1 MNSNKLANAANAIN
15 KRIDNLLRQFGK
27 NNSAYK
33 QLQTMVNANFK
44 GAIYTDKSGT
54 LHISR
59 SKKKLEKVKNIGKKF
74 EKMFSAPTV
83 STVKEKARAI
93 LEEQGN
99 TNPTKQDIADQVN
112 LMDNAEQV
120 IKDNVYKY
128 KMYKDDDLNYAAET
142 LKTKGRRKTWDE
154 INRIVEILSADYSDS
169 DIKEP
174 TNEFEELEGVHR

>member
-1 MNSNKLANAANAIN
+1 MNSNKMANAANAIN
-15 KRIDNLLRQFGK
+15 KRIDNLLRQFGS

-44 GAIYTDKSGT
+44 GAIYTDSRGV

-59 SKKKLEKVKNIGKKF
+59 SEKKLAQVKNIGAKF
-74 EKMFSAPTV
+74 EKMFNAPTV
-83 STVKEKARAI
+83 LSVKEKARAI
-93 LEEQGN
+93 LAEQGN
-99 TNPTKQDIADQVN
+99 KDPTRQEIVDQVN

-128 KMYKDDDLNYAAET
+128 NMYKDDDLNYAKET

-154 INRIVEILSADYSDS
+154 INKIVEILSADYIDS
-169 DIKEP
+169 EIKEP
-174 TNEFEELEGVHR
+174 QNEFEEIEGVRR

>member
-33 QLQTMVNANFK
+33 QMQTMVNANFK

-59 SKKKLEKVKNIGKKF
+59 SKKKLEKVKNIGAKF

-83 STVKEKARAI
+83 STVKEKARMI
-93 LEEQGN
+93 LAEQGN
-99 TNPTKQDIADQVN
+99 TNPSKQDIADHVN

-128 KMYKDDDLNYAAET
+128 KMYNNEELKYAENT
-142 LKTKGRRKTWDE
+142 LKIKGRRKTWNE
-154 INRIVEILSADYSDS
+154 INKIVEILSKEYSNDE
-169 DIKEP
+169 IKEP
-174 TNEFEELEGVHR
+174 ENEFEQIKGVTR

>member
-1 MNSNKLANAANAIN
+1 MNSNKMANAANAIN
-15 KRIDNLLRQFGK
+15 KRIDNLLQQFGS

-44 GAIYTDKSGT
+44 GATYTDKNGV

-59 SKKKLEKVKNIGKKF
+59 SKKKLENVKNIGAKF

-99 TNPTKQDIADQVN
+99 TNPTKQELYDQVN
-112 LMDNAEQV
+112 LMDNAEQI

-128 KMYKDDDLNYAAET
+128 KMYKDDNLNYAADT
-142 LKTKGRRKTWDE
+142 LKTKGRRKTWGE
-154 INRIVEILSADYSDS
+154 INKIVEILSADYSDS
-169 DIKEP
+169 EIKEP
-174 TNEFEELEGVHR
+174 ENEFEELEGVHR

>member
-1 MNSNKLANAANAIN
+1 MANAANAIN
-15 KRIDNLLRQFGK
+15 KRIDNLFRQFGK

-44 GAIYTDKSGT
+44 GATHTDKNGV

-59 SKKKLEKVKNIGKKF
+59 SKKKLENVKNIGTKF

-99 TNPTKQDIADQVN
+99 TNPTKQELYDQIDI
-112 LMDNAEQV
+112 MDNAEQV

-128 KMYKDDDLNYAAET
+128 KMYHNDDLKYAEDT
-142 LKTKGRRKTWDE
+142 LKTKGRRKTWNE
-154 INRIVEILSADYSDS
+154 INKIVEILSKEYSNDE
-169 DIKEP
+169 IKEP
-174 TNEFEELEGVHR
+174 ENEFEQIKGVRM

>member
-1 MNSNKLANAANAIN
+1 MNSKKMANAANAIN
-15 KRIDNLLRQFGK
+15 KRIDNLLRQFGI

-44 GAIYTDKSGT
+44 GAIYTDKRGV

-59 SKKKLEKVKNIGKKF
+59 SEKALGKVKNIGAKF

-93 LEEQGN
+93 LAEQGN
-99 TNPTKQDIADQVN
+99 NNPTKQDIADQVN